1 MALILCPVSA
11 SDPSDAIPYCGWRAP
26 EDIRQLIA
34 LTDALSGSSDWFIP
48 GISPENLFIL
58 IRILPPFALIRA
70 ADR

>member
-1 MALILCPVSA
+1 
-11 SDPSDAIPYCGWRAP
+11 
-26 EDIRQLIA
+26 LIA

-70 ADR
+70 SDR